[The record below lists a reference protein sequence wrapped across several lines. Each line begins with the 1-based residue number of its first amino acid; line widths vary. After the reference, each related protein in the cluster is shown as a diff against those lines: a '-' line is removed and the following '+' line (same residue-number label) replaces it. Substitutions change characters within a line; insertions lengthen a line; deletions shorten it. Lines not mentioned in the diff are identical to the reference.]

1 LNQVNQPLQA
11 DQRFRK
17 SIECVISIC
26 LIQVKS
32 NTPAKSTLQEV
43 GSIRHIGM
51 IQVKSIATGGKDM
64 SSGATSETQLVIIT
78 GMSGAGKTV
87 AIQSFE
93 DLGFFCVDNLP
104 PTLLPKFLELMKESG
119 NKMNKV
125 ALVMD
130 LRGREF
136 FDHLFKALDDLS
148 ETSWVNPQI
157 LFLDA
162 DDSTLVARYK
172 ETRRFHPLA
181 PSGRPLEGIKL
192 ERKLLEELKGRAQI
206 IYNTSKMKPKDL
218 REKIATEFSAN
229 KQTIFTVNVMSF
241 GFKHGIPI
249 DADLVFDVRFLP
261 NPHYIE
267 SMRPKTG
274 LDEEVSNY
282 VLKWNETHKFLE
294 KVTDLLSFMLPHYK
308 REGKAQLVIAIGCT
322 GGQHRSVA
330 LAEYIGHFFE
340 KDYQTRVSH
349 RDIDKRK
356 EKVT

>member
-1 LNQVNQPLQA
+1 MTRMPFSLLK
-11 DQRFRK
+11 R
-17 SIECVISIC
+17 E
-26 LIQVKS
+26 
-32 NTPAKSTLQEV
+32 
-43 GSIRHIGM
+43 
-51 IQVKSIATGGKDM
+51 GGKKM
-64 SSGATSETQLVIIT
+64 STRSLNESQIVIIT

-136 FDHLFKALDDLS
+136 FDHLFKALDDLVES
-148 ETSWVNPQI
+148 SWVTPQI
-157 LFLDA
+157 LFLEA
-162 DDSTLVARYK
+162 DDETLVRRYK
-172 ETRRFHPLA
+172 ETRRKHPLA
-181 PSGRPLEGIKL
+181 QEGLPLEGIQN
-192 ERKLLEELKGRAQI
+192 ERDLLADLKGRAQI
-206 IYNTSKMKPKDL
+206 IYNTSQKKPREL
-218 REKIATEFSAN
+218 REKILTQFSAN
-229 KQTIFTVNVMSF
+229 NKTIFTVNVMSF

-261 NPHYIE
+261 NPHYIDH
-267 SMRPKTG
+267 MRPLTG
-274 LDEEVSNY
+274 MDEEVSSY
-282 VLKWNETHKFLE
+282 VLKWSETQKFLE

-330 LAEYIGHFFE
+330 LAEAIGHFYE
-340 KDYQTRVSH
+340 KDFNTQISH
-349 RDIDKRK
+349 RDIEKRK
-356 EKVT
+356 EK

>member
-1 LNQVNQPLQA
+1 M
-11 DQRFRK
+11 
-17 SIECVISIC
+17 
-26 LIQVKS
+26 
-32 NTPAKSTLQEV
+32 ST
-43 GSIRHIGM
+43 GS
-51 IQVKSIATGGKDM
+51 TTD
-64 SSGATSETQLVIIT
+64 TQLVIIT

-119 NKMNKV
+119 TKMNKV

-136 FDHLFKALDDLS
+136 FDSLFKALDDLA
-148 ETSWVNPQI
+148 ETSWVAPQV

-162 DDSTLVARYK
+162 DDSTLVRRYK
-172 ETRRFHPLA
+172 ETRRSHPLA
-181 PSGRPLEGIKL
+181 PSGLPLEGIRL
-192 ERKLLEELKGRAQI
+192 ERELLEELKGRSQT
-206 IYNTSKMKPKDL
+206 IYKTTDMKPKEL
-218 REKIATEFSAN
+218 REKILEEFSEN
-229 KQTIFTVNVMSF
+229 KKTIFTVNVMSF

-267 SMRPKTG
+267 HMRPKTG
-274 LDEEVSNY
+274 LDEDVSTY
-282 VLKWNETHKFLE
+282 VLKWNETTKFLE

-308 REGKAQLVIAIGCT
+308 REGKAQLIIAIGCT

-330 LAEYIGHFFE
+330 LAEHIAKFFE
-340 KDYQTRVSH
+340 NDYHTRVTH
-349 RDIDKRK
+349 RDIEKRK
-356 EKVT
+356 GQTT